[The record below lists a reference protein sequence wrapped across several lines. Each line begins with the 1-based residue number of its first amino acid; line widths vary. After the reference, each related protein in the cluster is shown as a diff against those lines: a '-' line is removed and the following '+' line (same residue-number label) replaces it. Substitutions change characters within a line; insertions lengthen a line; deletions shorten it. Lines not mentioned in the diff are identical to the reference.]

1 MILWFCLLI
10 SIIVIVE
17 KKIEKSNKRAWL
29 DLDLRPTVIT
39 LTHRLQQVNSII
51 WESLRAKTARTFYS
65 KT

>member
-17 KKIEKSNKRAWL
+17 KKFEKSNKRAWL

-51 WESLRAKTARTFYS
+51 WESRRA
-65 KT
+65 